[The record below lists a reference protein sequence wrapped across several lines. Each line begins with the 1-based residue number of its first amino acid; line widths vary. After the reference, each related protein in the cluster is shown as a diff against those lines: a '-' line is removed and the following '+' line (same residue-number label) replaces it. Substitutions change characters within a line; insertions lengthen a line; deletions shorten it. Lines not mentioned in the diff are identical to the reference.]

1 MSTKEERAQ
10 DIEIAFN
17 GLLNKYFRSDK
28 VQSNFANI
36 PTIRSLL
43 EKLCVSSEHRQR
55 IFEADGNVRSDIT
68 ILKNG
73 RNIVFLEGLDT
84 GLNGGDKVAIFPP
97 VCGG

>member
-1 MSTKEERAQ
+1 MSIKEEVNG
-10 DIEIAFN
+10 IEIAFN
-17 GLLNKYFRSDK
+17 GLLKKFFRSGK

-36 PTIRSLL
+36 PSIRSLL

-55 IFEADGNVRSDIT
+55 IFDTEGNVRNDIT

-84 GLNGGDKVAIFPP
+84 GLNGGDKVTIFPP